1 MLLPRNEREI
11 RHTIWRIVVAEWWL
25 NGGGVVAEW
34 WWLSK
39 VVVAGGLGGERRER
53 FREREIRERERCY
66 LRKGRRMV

>member
-11 RHTIWRIVVAEWWL
+11 RHTIWRLVVAEWWL

-39 VVVAGGLGGERRER
+39 VVVAGGLGGERTLLEN
-53 FREREIRERERCY
+53 
-66 LRKGRRMV
+66 